1 MWRKTGKKGIVL
13 VAVLLMASLLFA
25 SASAEGWEGELS
37 IKLQSGLGDAKD
49 EIEAGLDGH
58 EFGLITGTEKT
69 AVAVDECVI
78 DMGEDSH
85 SVLEIL
91 MNLPEEMPVLS
102 KELEDLASFSTA
114 DVKAESNIYNSL
126 FTESKFHKLSAEDT
140 VNILS
145 GRAFREIMSWLA
157 DWDGFVESTEAAD
170 DFEGSITFFQVEEK
184 YLMVLDFTA
193 CGVDYLV
200 SAEYDGFSFTVSAY
214 ADTGVTDWDDA
225 KEAIAAGS
233 SENGRGIKVFAM
245 IFEEKTESENYVEIA
260 KYTGKDNNRLEMS
273 CYQSADDSESRD
285 IEIAAVRNDKKC
297 IKVKGTIEA
306 AEADLSGAVSPEAAA
321 GSLDAAAFESVIKC
335 LQVIFGE

>member
-1 MWRKTGKKGIVL
+1 MWRKMGKMGIALFAVL
-13 VAVLLMASLLFA
+13 VMVCCLAA
-25 SASAEGWEGELS
+25 SASGEGWEGELS
-37 IKLQSGLGDAKD
+37 IKLQSGLGDVKD
-49 EIEAGLDGH
+49 EIQAGLEDH
-58 EFGLITGTEKT
+58 EISLIAGNEKT
-69 AVAVDECVI
+69 AIAVDDCVI
-78 DMGEDSH
+78 DLGEDSH
-85 SVLEIL
+85 SVMEIL
-91 MNLPEEMPVLS
+91 MNLPEEMPALS
-102 KELEDLASFSTA
+102 KELEDKASFSTA

-126 FTESKFHKLSAEDT
+126 FTESKFHKLSAAEMVD
-140 VNILS
+140 ILT

-157 DWDGFVESTEAAD
+157 DWDGFVESTKAAD

-245 IFEEKTESENYVEIA
+245 IFEDKTDSENYVEIA
-260 KYTGKDNNRLEMS
+260 RYTGKDNNRLEMS
-273 CYQSADDSESRD
+273 CYASADDNESRD
-285 IEIAAVRNDKKC
+285 IEITAVRNDKKC
-297 IKVKGTIEA
+297 IKVKGTVEA
-306 AEADLSGAVSPEAAA
+306 AEEDLSAAISPENAA
-321 GSLDAAAFESVIKC
+321 GSMDASTYEAVIKC